1 VIGTDGGHDGRTQS
15 AAVAV
20 EGIRAPGHA
29 PMPRLVRV
37 HQAFT
42 TPGRCDVEADIHRQ
56 IDAPDIARRIP
67 RGRVAVAVGSRGVA
81 EIPLITK
88 AVVSALRRHGAQPF
102 IVPAMGS
109 HGGATAE
116 GQREVLAGLGVTE
129 ASAGAPIVSSMEVVE
144 LGRLADG
151 SGVFWDREA
160 HQAGAAVAVGRV
172 KPHTAFR
179 GGIESGLVKMAVIG
193 IGKQRGAQSMHA
205 PGFGEFAAR
214 LIEGYG
220 IVAQRAPLLFGV
232 ATVEDAYDVPV
243 EVAVLPPEAF
253 LSHEPALLERARSLM
268 PRLPVA
274 EADVLVVQ
282 EIGKNISGDGMDPNI
297 TGRYPTP
304 FASGGPTFRKI
315 AVLDLTAETQ
325 GNANGVGMAELIA
338 QRVLEKM
345 DLRATYMNALTSTVI
360 DSVRL
365 PMVLATD
372 RDVLDAAVLTA
383 PRIDGGETRL
393 VYIRNTLA
401 VADVA
406 VSEAL
411 VPALLPHAHAAAGAA
426 PTLLEFT
433 ERGALRAP
441 LDPVSAAGRADKEV
455 REGGPGVPRRRDPGN
470 F

>member
-1 VIGTDGGHDGRTQS
+1 MGYAEGVNGTDTGRTGGS
-15 AAVAV
+15 RADGTLGRAAVAV
-20 EGIRAPGHA
+20 KGIRAPETV
-29 PMPRLVRV
+29 PLPRVVRV
-37 HQAFT
+37 LQEFP
-42 TPGRCDVEADIHRQ
+42 TPGRCDVDGEIDRQ
-56 IDAPDIARRIP
+56 IDAPAIARRIP
-67 RGRVAVAVGSRGVA
+67 KGPVAVAVGSRGVA

-88 AVVSALRRHGAQPF
+88 TVVGALRRHGAQPF
-102 IVPAMGS
+102 VVPAMGS

-129 ASAGAPIVSSMEVVE
+129 AAVGTRIVSSMEVVE

-151 SGVFWDREA
+151 SGVYWDREA
-160 HQAGAAVAVGRV
+160 YHAGAAVVVGRV

-179 GGIESGLVKMAVIG
+179 GVIESGLVKMAVIG

-205 PGFGEFAAR
+205 PGFGGFADR
-214 LIEGYG
+214 LVEGYA
-220 IVAQRAPLLFGV
+220 IVARRAPLLFGV

-243 EVAVLPPEAF
+243 EIAVVPPEAF
-253 LSHEPALLERARSLM
+253 LDREPALLDRARGLM

-304 FASGGPTFRKI
+304 FASGGPVIRKI
-315 AVLDLTAETQ
+315 AVLDLTGETQ
-325 GNANGVGMAELIA
+325 GNANGVGMADLIA
-338 QRVLEKM
+338 ERVLRKI
-345 DLRATYMNALTSTVI
+345 DLGATYMNALTSTVI

-383 PRIDGGETRL
+383 PRIDGGESRL

-401 VADVA
+401 LREIA

-411 VPALLPHAHAAAGAA
+411 LPALLPHARAVAGAPPA
-426 PTLLEFT
+426 ALAFSNDGTLLP
-433 ERGALRAP
+433 P
-441 LDPVSAAGRADKEV
+441 LGPVPVGGRMA
-455 REGGPGVPRRRDPGN
+455 PGN